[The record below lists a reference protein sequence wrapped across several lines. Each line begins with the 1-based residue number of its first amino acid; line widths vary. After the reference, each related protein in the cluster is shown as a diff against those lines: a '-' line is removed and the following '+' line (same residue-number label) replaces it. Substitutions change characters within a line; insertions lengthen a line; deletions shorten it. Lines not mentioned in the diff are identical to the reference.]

1 MCVVDALS
9 IFSRSEVYM
18 PNSDGSG
25 PAGAGKKTGKGLG
38 PCAGDPVKAPVRGQ
52 RHGVKNG
59 LGHGHGQG
67 NKGAAAPSP
76 KDGKNSDGDEV
87 KQA

>member
-1 MCVVDALS
+1 
-9 IFSRSEVYM
+9 M

-38 PCAGDPVKAPVRGQ
+38 PCAGDPVKALVRGQ
-52 RHGVKNG
+52 RHGAKNG
-59 LGHGHGQG
+59 LGHGHG
-67 NKGAAAPSP
+67 NKSAAAPSS
-76 KDGKNSDGDEV
+76 KDSKNSDGDEV